1 MFVIPYFIRNNY
13 QSVLPIRLVQI
24 VLFLENRGRSLIQ
37 MEAKEIPE
45 WLAANGLVPREQKKE
60 GDYCL
65 IEIDT
70 DHTHLPDFYSFEQ
83 LTVDQTKG
91 TEECWRSFFWMLSQ
105 EEKELTHWNECLEEP
120 FFRPL
125 EKIVQNKVLR

>member
-1 MFVIPYFIRNNY
+1 MFIIPYFIRNNY

-24 VLFLENRGRSLIQ
+24 VFFLENRGRSLIQ

-45 WLAANGLVPREQKKE
+45 WLAANGFVPKEQKKE
-60 GDYCL
+60 GDFFL
-65 IEIDT
+65 VEIDT
-70 DHTHLPDFYSFEQ
+70 NQTHLPDFYSFEQ

-91 TEECWRSFFWMLSQ
+91 TEECWRSFFWMLSD

-120 FFRPL
+120 FFKPL
-125 EKIVQNKVLR
+125 EKIIQSKVLR